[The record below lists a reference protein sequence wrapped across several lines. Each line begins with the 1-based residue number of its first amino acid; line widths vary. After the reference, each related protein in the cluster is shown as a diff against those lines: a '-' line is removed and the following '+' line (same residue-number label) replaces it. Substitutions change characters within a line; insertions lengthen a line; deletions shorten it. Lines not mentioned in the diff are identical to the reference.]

1 LSTDPDQQTTDAV
14 PAPPRGPETYAP
26 PAWWQTRAF
35 ALFALLAAAIPMIWP
50 PFAPLTDAPGHIGRY
65 RILAEAGAGPLAQHY
80 AVHWGLIGNLGVDLL
95 VLALHPLLDVEP
107 AARLVIALIPVVTVA
122 AMLWLAREAHGRLPA
137 GAAFALPLA
146 YCFPFQL
153 GFVNFCLAAA
163 LALAGLALWLR
174 LARTRPFYVRVL
186 VFIPYAGLVWICH
199 SFGWAMLGLFVGGA
213 EWQQRIAAGERWD
226 RAGLA
231 AGLMALPMIWPV
243 AIMLSGAGD
252 HLAGDTGDWFHWSA
266 KAQWAI
272 SLLRE
277 RWKTYD
283 ILCVTLIAC
292 LLWSAI
298 RSTRLRF
305 AGVLGIP
312 ALLSLIAFI
321 VLPRLFQGGADVD
334 MRILPYAA
342 ALGILA
348 IRVDPGHAKLE
359 RSLALLGA
367 AFFAIRTTTTTI
379 AFILFSQGQ
388 QTALRAI
395 DALPRGSAVLV
406 LVDEPSL
413 KSWFNPRLS
422 HVAGIAI
429 ARRRVFTNEQ
439 WALAGQQLIR
449 PLHPSAIPF
458 DSDPSQIVHPPGSSN
473 DQSVDFDMAIARFDR
488 CTFQRVWTIGFPA
501 GRARAADLSL
511 IWSDGRS
518 AVYAVAADP
527 ARCRA
532 TRPA

>member
-1 LSTDPDQQTTDAV
+1 MSVRTDPGQQGD
-14 PAPPRGPETYAP
+14 R

-35 ALFALLAAAIPMIWP
+35 VLLAILAAAIPMLWP

-65 RILAEAGAGPLAQHY
+65 RILVEAGAGPLAHHY

-95 VLALHPLLDVEP
+95 VVALHPLLDVEP
-107 AARLVIALIPVVTVA
+107 AARLVIALIPVATVA

-137 GAAFALPLA
+137 SAAFALPLA
-146 YCFPFQL
+146 YSFPFQL

-163 LALAGLALWLR
+163 LALAGLAWWLR
-174 LARTRPFYVRVL
+174 LARTRPAYVRVL
-186 VFIPYAGLVWICH
+186 IFVPYAGLVWVCH
-199 SFGWAMLGLFVGGA
+199 SFGWAMLGLFVGGG
-213 EWQQRIAAGERWD
+213 EWWRRIDAGERWH

-231 AGLMALPMIWPV
+231 AALMALPMAWPV

-266 KAQWAI
+266 KAQWAV

-277 RWKTYD
+277 RWKWYD
-283 ILCVTLIAC
+283 IACVTALAC
-292 LLWSAI
+292 LLWMAI
-298 RSTRLRF
+298 RSKRFGF

-312 ALLSLIAFI
+312 ALLSLIAFLA
-321 VLPRLFQGGADVD
+321 LPRLFQGGADVD

-342 ALGILA
+342 ALGLLA
-348 IRVDPGHAKLE
+348 IRVRPGHEIFE
-359 RSLALLGA
+359 RRLAVLAAAFLALRTA
-367 AFFAIRTTTTTI
+367 TTTL
-379 AFILFSQGQ
+379 AFLLFSQGQ
-388 QTALRAI
+388 QAALRAL
-395 DALPRGSAVLV
+395 DAIP
-406 LVDEPSL
+406 
-413 KSWFNPRLS
+413 PRLS

-449 PLHPSAIPF
+449 PLHPRAVPF
-458 DSDPSQIVHPPGSSN
+458 DADPSQIVHPPGSSN
-473 DQSVDFDMAIARFDR
+473 DQSVDFDKAITAFDR

-501 GRARAADLSL
+501 GRAHAADLAP

-518 AVYAVAADP
+518 AVYAV
-527 ARCRA
+527 RA
-532 TRPA
+532 GPHQCPPPRAGGR